1 MEGNDP
7 TLAWTRRLDAK
18 LDRVLS
24 VLVDHTGRLQ
34 RLEGRLT
41 SLSARFAEIE
51 TFDREVTRGGEE
63 PRTGLPTEAADG
75 PSSPIP
81 PRPEHVLTP

>member
-1 MEGNDP
+1 MTEGSDH
-7 TLAWTRRLDAK
+7 TLAWMRRLDAK

-24 VLVDHTGRLQ
+24 VLEDHTGRLQ

-51 TFDREVTRGGEE
+51 TFDR
-63 PRTGLPTEAADG
+63 
-75 PSSPIP
+75 
-81 PRPEHVLTP
+81 

>member
-1 MEGNDP
+1 MEGSDH
-7 TLAWTRRLDAK
+7 TLAWMRRLDAK

-24 VLVDHTGRLQ
+24 VLEDHTGRLQ

-51 TFDREVTRGGEE
+51 TFDREVTRIDQKLDEHGRRFGRVEDVTVLAE
-63 PRTGLPTEAADG
+63 PRP
-75 PSSPIP
+75 
-81 PRPEHVLTP
+81 

>member
-1 MEGNDP
+1 MEGSDH
-7 TLAWTRRLDAK
+7 TLAWMRRLDAK

-24 VLVDHTGRLQ
+24 VLEDHTGRLQ

-51 TFDREVTRGGEE
+51 TFDREVTRIDQKLDEHGRRLGRVEDVTVLAE
-63 PRTGLPTEAADG
+63 PRP
-75 PSSPIP
+75 
-81 PRPEHVLTP
+81 

>member
-51 TFDREVTRGGEE
+51 TFDREVTRIDQKLDEHSRRLGRVEDATVHAE
-63 PRTGLPTEAADG
+63 PRP
-75 PSSPIP
+75 
-81 PRPEHVLTP
+81 

>member
-1 MEGNDP
+1 MEGSDH
-7 TLAWTRRLDAK
+7 TLAWMRRLDAK

-24 VLVDHTGRLQ
+24 VLEDHTGRLQ

-51 TFDREVTRGGEE
+51 TFDREVTRIDQKLDEHGRRLGRVEDATVLAE
-63 PRTGLPTEAADG
+63 PRP
-75 PSSPIP
+75 
-81 PRPEHVLTP
+81 